1 MAAGRT
7 RLLAAL
13 AGTAVGFAGALG
25 GLMIAQGAPGKCR
38 AADSPY
44 SVARQWD
51 EAALDAVR
59 RDLPAPTVHAR
70 NLFHLS
76 VAMWD
81 AWAAYDTSAHG
92 YLVGEDRTAR
102 DVGAARDEA
111 ISYAAYRV
119 LESRY
124 LTAAGASDSIPQLDA
139 LMGSLCYPTDVT
151 GTEGDSPAELG
162 NLIAARVLAAGS
174 ADGSREADGYT
185 GTDYQPVNSPLVV
198 EQPGA
203 EMADPNRWQPL
214 QIEQMISQNGI
225 PVADGV
231 QQFIGP
237 HWGQVT
243 GFALPEA
250 GPDGLPLDPGPPPL
264 LGDPASDAAFK
275 QAALEVISYS
285 ALLDPSDGVEVDISP
300 ASRGANPLGGYD
312 GTGHDINPATGEP
325 YGSNV
330 VPRADFAR
338 VLAEFWADGPDSET
352 PPGHW
357 NTLANG
363 VSDVMDPDLRIGG
376 TGPRVDRLQWDVSMY
391 LALNGATHDAA
402 VAAWGAKGY
411 YDYSRPISTIRYMGG
426 RGQSSDPDGPS
437 YDPGGLPLQPGLV
450 EVVTARTTA
459 AGERHESLRGHEGE
473 IAVRSWVGRPD
484 DTESDVGGVGWIRAV
499 EWIPYQLPTFVTP
512 SFAGYV
518 SGHSA
523 FSRAAAEVL
532 TGFTGSPYFP
542 GGLGEQRIEAQS
554 LEFEAGPS
562 DDVVL
567 QWATYADAADQAG
580 LSRLYGGIHVRA
592 DDLNGRLVGEKCGRA
607 AWAKAQEYYA
617 GPQPAARDAGGGSP

>member
-1 MAAGRT
+1 MAALTGVV
-7 RLLAAL
+7 L
-13 AGTAVGFAGALG
+13 GFAGTLG
-25 GLMIAQGAPGKCR
+25 GLALAQGPPGGCR
-38 AADSPY
+38 PADSPY

-70 NLFHLS
+70 NLFHVS

-81 AWAAYDTSAHG
+81 AWAAYDDSARG
-92 YLVGEDRTAR
+92 YLVDEDRTAR
-102 DVGAARDEA
+102 DVAAARDEA

-119 LESRY
+119 LEARY
-124 LTAAGASDSIPQLDA
+124 LTAVGASDSIPAFDA
-139 LMGSLCYPTDVT
+139 LMDSMCYPTDIT
-151 GTEGDSPAELG
+151 STDGDTPAELG
-162 NLIAARVLAAGS
+162 NLIAAEVLAAG
-174 ADGSREADGYT
+174 ATDGSREADGYT
-185 GTDYQPVNSPLVV
+185 DPTYEPVNDPLVV
-198 EQPGA
+198 DEPGTT
-203 EMADPNRWQPL
+203 MVDPNRWQPL

-237 HWGQVT
+237 YWGHVA
-243 GFALPEA
+243 GFALPDA
-250 GPDGLPLDPGPPPL
+250 GPDGLPLDPGAPPL
-264 LGDPASDAAFK
+264 LGDAATDDEFK
-275 QAALEVISYS
+275 QAALEVIGYS

-300 ASRGANPLGGYD
+300 ASTGANPLGTYD
-312 GTGHDINPATGEP
+312 GQGRDLNPVTGEP
-325 YGSNV
+325 YLPNV

-338 VLAEFWADGPDSET
+338 ALAEFWADGPSSET

-357 NTLANG
+357 NTIANH
-363 VSDVMDPDLRIGG
+363 VSDSLDPDLRIGG
-376 TGPRVDRLQWDVSMY
+376 AGPAVDRLQWDVSMY

-411 YDYSRPISTIRYMGG
+411 YDYSRPISMIRYMGG
-426 RGQSSDPDGPS
+426 LGQSSDPDGRS
-437 YDPGGLPLQPGLV
+437 YDPEGLPLRSGLV
-450 EVVTARTTA
+450 EVVTARTTSP
-459 AGERHESLRGHEGE
+459 GGRHENLRGHEGE

-484 DTESDVGGVGWIRAV
+484 DADSQVGGVGWIRAV
-499 EWIPYQLPTFVTP
+499 QWIPYQLPTFVTP

-532 TGFTGSPYFP
+532 SGVTGSEYFP
-542 GGLGEQRIEAQS
+542 GGLGEQRIEADS

-562 DDVVL
+562 NDVVL

-580 LSRLYGGIHVRA
+580 VSRLYGGIHVRA
-592 DDLNGRLVGEKCGRA
+592 DDLNGRVVGEKCGQA
-607 AWAKAQEYYA
+607 AWAKAQQYY
-617 GPQPAARDAGGGSP
+617 GDHGRGDET

>member
-1 MAAGRT
+1 MAVLGGRT
-7 RLLAAL
+7 GLVAVLT
-13 AGTAVGFAGALG
+13 GVAVGFAGALG
-25 GLMIAQGAPGKCR
+25 GLVLAQGAPGECR
-38 AADSPY
+38 PADSPH

-81 AWAAYDTSAHG
+81 AWAAYDESARG
-92 YLVGEDRTAR
+92 YLVDENRTAG
-102 DVGAARDEA
+102 DAAAARNEA

-119 LESRY
+119 LEARY
-124 LTAAGASDSIPQLDA
+124 LTAAGASDSIPQFDA
-139 LMGSLCYPTDVT
+139 LMASLCYPTDVT
-151 GTEGDSPAELG
+151 STDGHSPAELG
-162 NLIAARVLAAGS
+162 NLIAAEVLAAG
-174 ADGSREADGYT
+174 AQDGAREADGYT
-185 GTDYQPVNSPLVV
+185 DSAYQPVNDPLVV
-198 EQPGA
+198 DEPGA
-203 EMADPNRWQPL
+203 VMVDPNRWQPL

-237 HWGQVT
+237 YWGEVT
-243 GFALPEA
+243 GFALPEPGA
-250 GPDGLPLDPGPPPL
+250 DGLPVDPGPPPL
-264 LGDPASDAAFK
+264 LGDTASDDAFK
-275 QAALEVISYS
+275 HAVLEVIAYS
-285 ALLDPSDGVEVDISP
+285 ALLDPSDGVQVDISP
-300 ASRGANPLGGYD
+300 GSIGANPPAGYG
-312 GTGHDINPATGEP
+312 GTGHTMNPVTGEP
-325 YGSNV
+325 YASNV

-338 VLAEFWADGPDSET
+338 VLAEFWADGPNSET

-357 NTLANG
+357 NTIANQ
-363 VSDVMDPDLRIGG
+363 VSDALDPDLRIGG
-376 TGPRVDRLQWDVSMY
+376 SGPPVDRLQWDVSMY

-411 YDYSRPISTIRYMGG
+411 YDYVRPISMIRYMGG
-426 RGQSSDPDGPS
+426 RGQSSDPQGAS
-437 YDPGGLPLQPGLV
+437 YDPEGLPLRAGLV
-450 EVVTARTTA
+450 EVVTDRTTA
-459 AGERHESLRGHEGE
+459 VGARHENLRGHEGE

-532 TGFTGSPYFP
+532 TGLTGSEYFP
-542 GGLGEQRIEAQS
+542 DGLGEQRIEADS
-554 LEFEAGPS
+554 LEFEAGPD

-580 LSRLYGGIHVRA
+580 VSRLYGGIHVRA
-592 DDLNGRLVGEKCGRA
+592 DDLNGRAVGETCGRQ
-607 AWAKAQEYYA
+607 AWAKAQEYY
-617 GPQPAARDAGGGSP
+617 GEPGGTTT